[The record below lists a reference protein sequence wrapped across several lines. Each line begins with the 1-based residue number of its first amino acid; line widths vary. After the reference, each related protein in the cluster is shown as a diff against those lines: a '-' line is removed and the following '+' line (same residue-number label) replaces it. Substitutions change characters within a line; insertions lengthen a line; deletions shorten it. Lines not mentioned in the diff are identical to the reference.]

1 MKTGIVLALA
11 AFLIVSPAV
20 AQEKAPPPSQ
30 GAMADECMKHCR
42 EMAEA
47 RQKAMD
53 ARKAHMDKMDA
64 TFKEVRADLDVAKK
78 ARGDKKTAALE
89 AAIEKLVSMHESMRS
104 EMGTMPGMGPG
115 MMGHHPMMMGMG
127 SCCPGMASMMDCPMM
142 KGEAP
147 PKN

>member
-1 MKTGIVLALA
+1 MKTGIALTLA
-11 AFLIVSPAV
+11 AFLLASSAV

-30 GAMADECMKHCR
+30 GSMADECMKHCKQ
-42 EMAEA
+42 MAEA

-53 ARKAHMDKMDA
+53 AQKARMEKMEA
-64 TFKEVRADLDVAKK
+64 TFKQVRADLDAAKK

-89 AAIEKLVSMHESMRS
+89 AAIEKLVSMHESMHG
-104 EMGTMPGMGPG
+104 EMGAMPGMGPG
-115 MMGHHPMMMGMG
+115 IMGHHSMMMGMG
-127 SCCPGMASMMDCPMM
+127 SCCPGMAGMMDCPMM